1 MNVLFIGTGSG
12 KTSLKRFHSSLLI
25 SINDFSLLVD
35 AGDSVSRALLSS
47 GVSFDAINGVV
58 ITHLHPD
65 HFSGF
70 ASLIVQMKM
79 SSRTET
85 LTVYIHHTLVNTL
98 KDFLSSSYVFLERM
112 GFPVIIKG
120 FDFEFEMRVTEDL
133 TFRARGNTHLEKYK
147 RNAPALSL
155 VSSSLLF
162 TSGDKKV
169 FYSGDLGS
177 IDDLYLFKDYSID
190 LYITEATHV
199 DIENI
204 LEMMKLL
211 NPGEVI
217 LTHIADEDVQEIHR
231 KINESGQANIKLAED
246 GMNFSV
252 RRYIR

>member
-1 MNVLFIGTGSG
+1 M
-12 KTSLKRFHSSLLI
+12 
-25 SINDFSLLVD
+25 
-35 AGDSVSRALLSS
+35 SRALLSS
-47 GVSFDAINGVV
+47 GVSFNAINGIV

-70 ASLIVQMKM
+70 ASLIVQMEM

-85 LTVYIHHTLVNTL
+85 LTVFIHHTLVKTL

-112 GFPVIIKG
+112 GFPVIFKG
-120 FDFEFEMRVTEDL
+120 FDFESEIKVTEDL
-133 TFRARGNTHLEKYK
+133 TFRARGNTHLDKYK

-155 VSSSLLF
+155 ASSGLLF

-177 IDDLYLFKDYSID
+177 VDDLYLFKDYSID
-190 LYITEATHV
+190 LYITEAAHV

-217 LTHIADEDVQEIHR
+217 LTHMADEDIQEISR
-231 KINESGQANIKLAED
+231 KINGSGQTNIKLAED
-246 GMNFSV
+246 GMNCSV
-252 RRYIR
+252 RRYSR